1 MQYSVPPLLTGVKK
15 IAQVRKVE
23 LGDISSDKIVAIT
36 GCHTRLGKCQ
46 HLLPPL
52 FSLFYCFVFLLR
64 NNAFCVDLTLNVL
77 FSFCC
82 GLSSIGDLSHA
93 DEFCK
98 CLRKNLNVRLLN
110 LLSSSGFHLQRPFN
124 TSTCF
129 TNCSGCLPRAWIQN
143 INLMRRRIQRNTG
156 EVKSSIPQ
164 VVNRDSCL
172 CRYIIQ

>member
-1 MQYSVPPLLTGVKK
+1 MIPRVWVKK

-23 LGDISSDKIVAIT
+23 AGEAQLGDISSDKFVAIT

-52 FSLFYCFVFLLR
+52 FSLFYGFVFLLR

-110 LLSSSGFHLQRPFN
+110 LLSSSGFHLRRPFN

-129 TNCSGCLPRAWIQN
+129 YKLLGMFAKSLDPKHQSDASQN
-143 INLMRRRIQRNTG
+143 TAQHR
-156 EVKSSIPQ
+156 
-164 VVNRDSCL
+164 
-172 CRYIIQ
+172 